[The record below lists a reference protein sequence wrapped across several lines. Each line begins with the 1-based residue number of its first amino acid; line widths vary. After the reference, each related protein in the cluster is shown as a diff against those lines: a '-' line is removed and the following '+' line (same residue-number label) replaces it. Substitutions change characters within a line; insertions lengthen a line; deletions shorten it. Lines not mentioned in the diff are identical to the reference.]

1 MGPYFHFQINRSTGS
16 GRKLQKID
24 LHTEGNKKKKGYRNS
39 KTAIDRD
46 LRFFALVYSYNSTTP
61 FTRIFIFRSI
71 GARVL
76 VANCKKIDLHTEGN
90 KNKKGDRNSKTA
102 IDRDLRFFA
111 LVYSYKSTT
120 PLGPNFHFQID
131 RRMGSGRKLQK
142 IEYMGKKTSNSKT
155 AIDRDLRFFAL
166 VCS

>member
-24 LHTEGNKKKKGYRNS
+24 LHTEGNK
-39 KTAIDRD
+39 
-46 LRFFALVYSYNSTTP
+46 
-61 FTRIFIFRSI
+61 
-71 GARVL
+71 
-76 VANCKKIDLHTEGN
+76 
-90 KNKKGDRNSKTA
+90 NKKRDRNSKTA

-111 LVYSYKSTT
+111 LVYSYKNTT

-166 VCS
+166 VCSYKSTVSMGPNFHFQINRSTGSGRKLQKTRY